1 MVQINPEKRIS
12 AEKLI
17 KEEYFD
23 SIRQNLDVE
32 KPATKVVKADLN
44 FKTSK
49 EAVKYL
55 KNEIWLL
62 LSEF

>member
-44 FKTSK
+44 FQTSK